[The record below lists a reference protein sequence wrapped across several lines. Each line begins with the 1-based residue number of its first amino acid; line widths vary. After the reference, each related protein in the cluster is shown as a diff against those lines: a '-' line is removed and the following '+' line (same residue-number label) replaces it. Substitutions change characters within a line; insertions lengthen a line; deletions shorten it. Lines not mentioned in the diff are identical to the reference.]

1 MTSKQFFNGVL
12 LARERLQMLKDERDA
27 YLSMASGT
35 GGTSDVYV
43 KSTDPHSRTESA
55 AIRLSE
61 LTEMLDVQTKECLS
75 VIARAREVIAA
86 IDNPAYQRVLTYRYL
101 LGYRW
106 KDIQDRMDY
115 MDIKSAFR
123 IHGWA
128 LQAAQKILD
137 K

>member
-1 MTSKQFFNGVL
+1 
-12 LARERLQMLKDERDA
+12 MLKDERDT
-27 YLSMASGT
+27 YLSMAAGT
-35 GGTSDVYV
+35 GAASEVYV

-61 LTEMLDVQTKECLS
+61 LTELLDAQTKECLA

-101 LGYRW
+101 FGYRW